1 MKRPH
6 HRKNRLTALKRAV
19 SSAPMASILDLI
31 GETPLIEL
39 TKFDC
44 GPCQLFLKLE
54 SANPSG
60 SIKDRPARFMIEA
73 AEADGRLKR
82 GSIKDR
88 PARQSFYP
96 AKSPRRSRG
105 DQRLH
110 IWYATMIGPMGI
122 FSSLGSGCWAS
133 ETGQSLQDH
142 HGKWLR
148 GAFDRH
154 LVASAWITSLFLV
167 RASEANPCRLCGV
180 LQSIGFTQG
189 CPHKPGCPTIW

>member
-82 GSIKDR
+82 
-88 PARQSFYP
+88 PATAPMCSRSPGTRRQSFYP

-142 HGKWLR
+142 HGKM
-148 GAFDRH
+148 
-154 LVASAWITSLFLV
+154 ASRSV
-167 RASEANPCRLCGV
+167 
-180 LQSIGFTQG
+180 
-189 CPHKPGCPTIW
+189 